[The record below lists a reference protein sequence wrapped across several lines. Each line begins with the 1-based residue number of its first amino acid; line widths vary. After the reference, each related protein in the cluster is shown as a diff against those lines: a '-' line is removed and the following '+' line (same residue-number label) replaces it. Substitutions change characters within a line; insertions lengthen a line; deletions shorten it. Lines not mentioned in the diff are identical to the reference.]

1 VADQDEALR
10 YRRLRDN
17 IANALGEAERG
28 KITGTGAVSGEVDGE
43 SEKRQKSD
51 HVVSHPAVGMPS
63 MHEDEHRLGRTH
75 GLTDLISVLPS
86 NAKLTAAPRAGRWY
100 GSGG

>member
-43 SEKRQKSD
+43 SGKRQKRD
-51 HVVSHPAVGMPS
+51 HVVPHPAAGVPS
-63 MHEDEHRLGRTH
+63 MHEEKH
-75 GLTDLISVLPS
+75 DL
-86 NAKLTAAPRAGRWY
+86 R
-100 GSGG
+100 